1 MDSRYKKSDVVR
13 VFEYYNDMIVKSSY
27 VGIILECREW
37 PDISALLDHQH
48 YTYNILSLEDNVVY
62 TAEEFAIRSAHEAIA

>member
-27 VGIILECREW
+27 VGIILGCHQW
-37 PDISALLDHQH
+37 SATGAFANRKYYVYD
-48 YTYNILSLEDNVVY
+48 ILSLEDRSVY
-62 TAEEFAIRSAHEAIA
+62 TAEEFAIRSTGEEIA